1 MCVLDRDSSGQRAYR
16 TLWRALAIEAEQVT
30 LIYCAVSKSEALDEN
45 TQFHRT
51 PQRV

>member
-1 MCVLDRDSSGQRAYR
+1 MCVLDRDWSGQRAYR
-16 TLWRALAIEAEQVT
+16 TLWPIEAEQVT